1 MQNWQWRNPNT
12 WKQILTPRNPS
23 LDFHFSPF
31 FLRGS
36 RGKGFENCSQERTAV
51 SPVPANLFFGFP
63 NNMDKN
69 EKWNGNEIRIWI
81 SWLDS
86 TLRTAFS
93 ELKSGAHQLLLKSI
107 FWFRVLLQN
116 FKNGISKSKYR
127 IPNRT
132 HPYDCW
138 QWYAGTKGASV
149 TDPVHM
155 ESICS
160 LGTGRKRHWVG
171 LLSAGFFF
179 LVVSPTK
186 AGRDGRP
193 YICLYQPENFEHL
206 LIAIARRTKRFTLF

>member
-1 MQNWQWRNPNT
+1 MAGVWAHARPGR
-12 WKQILTPRNPS
+12 KGPLILEIRHDAIQS
-23 LDFHFSPF
+23 LDTQLRPRARSNKKSGFNWFKNPYFGFAKLTMTKSKHLKTDFNAEKSVVHFSPF

-138 QWYAGTKGASV
+138 QWYAGTKGGQTRV
-149 TDPVHM
+149 N
-155 ESICS
+155 
-160 LGTGRKRHWVG
+160 
-171 LLSAGFFF
+171 
-179 LVVSPTK
+179 SP
-186 AGRDGRP
+186 P
-193 YICLYQPENFEHL
+193 
-206 LIAIARRTKRFTLF
+206 

>member
-1 MQNWQWRNPNT
+1 MK
-12 WKQILTPRNPS
+12 WKWNS
-23 LDFHFSPF
+23 YLDF
-31 FLRGS
+31 LI
-36 RGKGFENCSQERTAV
+36 GFHLKNG
-51 SPVPANLFFGFP
+51 FFGI
-63 NNMDKN
+63 
-69 EKWNGNEIRIWI
+69 EIR
-81 SWLDS
+81 SPS
-86 TLRTAFS
+86 TPVEIHFLVST
-93 ELKSGAHQLLLKSI
+93 
-107 FWFRVLLQN
+107 LLQN

-171 LLSAGFFF
+171 LLSTGFFF

-206 LIAIARRTKRFTLF
+206 LIAVARRTKRFTLF